1 MLFQV
6 LLDDGSKSGI
16 SGLGGVLW
24 CTAQLFKKLC
34 TARIFVAVVVDGR
47 CVTSY
52 GVGDTLRL
60 TFVQH
65 LHKGLQGTQ
74 AAGKAAISISMYQ
87 YFFNLVHGHS
97 VIQPAGKGGFQI
109 LQVAGGGIGGNGNDA
124 LLAETERVC
133 LLCQQGSAASEQ

>member
-1 MLFQV
+1 MMGAKAAYPV
-6 LLDDGSKSGI
+6 LGAFFGAPLSFSR
-16 SGLGGVLW
+16 SSAPRVYLSRLSL
-24 CTAQLFKKLC
+24 T
-34 TARIFVAVVVDGR
+34 
-47 CVTSY
+47 

-97 VIQPAGKGGFQI
+97 VVQPASKGGFQI

-133 LLCQQGSAASEQ
+133 LLC